1 MKKNINNNKNETH
14 EKNIKKKGEEVLK
27 RKEIQGKEREN
38 KTMMHL
44 IMPKGNDE
52 MIRNQTR
59 EWLADIPSFKLS

>member
-1 MKKNINNNKNETH
+1 MKHRKRTS
-14 EKNIKKKGEEVLK
+14 KKGKGGFE
-27 RKEIQGKEREN
+27 KEGNSGKEREN